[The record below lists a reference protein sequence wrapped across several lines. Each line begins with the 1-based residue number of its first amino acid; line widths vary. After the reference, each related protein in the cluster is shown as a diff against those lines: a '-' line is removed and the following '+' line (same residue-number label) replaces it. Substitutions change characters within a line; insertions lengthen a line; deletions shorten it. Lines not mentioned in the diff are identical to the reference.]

1 MVKKSDGI
9 SVAVTGAGENG
20 VFRCEEIENVLN
32 SNLALDALDNI
43 QISHDDLTS
52 DMHASAAYRANL
64 IREMA
69 KQGLKDLI

>member
-32 SNLALDALDNI
+32 SNLAWTPSITFKFLMMI
-43 QISHDDLTS
+43 
-52 DMHASAAYRANL
+52 
-64 IREMA
+64 
-69 KQGLKDLI
+69 